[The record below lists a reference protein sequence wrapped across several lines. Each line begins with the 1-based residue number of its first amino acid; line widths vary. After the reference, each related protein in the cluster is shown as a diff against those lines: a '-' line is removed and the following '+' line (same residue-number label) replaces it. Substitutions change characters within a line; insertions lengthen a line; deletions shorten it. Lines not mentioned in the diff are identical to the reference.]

1 MKKYY
6 GKSVIVKALIAV
18 SVGLLLTSC
27 SSDSGV
33 EESIKLDTNTI
44 VFENDMIR
52 VDYLLKNSAGQAVT
66 TFKEGEDISF
76 YLSITNK
83 SNEKIEKILSGQV
96 ISEDIFTVYSVDGN
110 NEVGKPWDG
119 FSWGVPNTSTP
130 THDNYVYKCSWLG
143 SNKVDVNGRPLDIE
157 YGSGNIGF
165 FTTRPRTP
173 LPKGKYYTEFLLHI
187 NDGKTITCHKDFSVV
202 P

>member
-6 GKSVIVKALIAV
+6 GKSVIVKALMTV
-18 SVGLLLTSC
+18 SIGLLMTSC

-33 EESIKLDTNTI
+33 EESIKLDSNTI

-83 SNEKIEKILSGQV
+83 SNEKTEKILSGQV

-143 SNKVDVNGRPLDIE
+143 VNKVDENGRPLDIE
-157 YGSGNIGF
+157 YSTGNIGF
-165 FTTRPRTP
+165 FTTKPRTR
-173 LPKGKYYTEFLLHI
+173 LPKGKYYTEFLLNI
-187 NDGKTITCHKDFSVV
+187 NDGTTITCHKDFSVI

>member
-165 FTTRPRTP
+165 FTTKPRTP

>member
-1 MKKYY
+1 MKKKY
-6 GKSVIVKALIAV
+6 GRSVIVKALMAV
-18 SVGLLLTSC
+18 AVGLLMTSC
-27 SSDSGV
+27 SSDSDV
-33 EESIKLDTNTI
+33 EEPIKPDTNTT

-76 YLSITNK
+76 YLSVTNK
-83 SNEKIEKILSGQV
+83 SNEKIEKILSEQV
-96 ISEDIFTVYSVDGN
+96 ITEDIFTVYSLDGN
-110 NEVGKPWDG
+110 KEVGKPWDG

-130 THDNYVYKCSWLG
+130 THNNYVYKCSWLG
-143 SNKVDVNGRPLDIE
+143 VNKVDENGRPLDIE

-165 FTTRPRTP
+165 FTTKPRTP

-187 NDGKTITCHKDFSVV
+187 NDGKTITCHKDFSVI

>member
-6 GKSVIVKALIAV
+6 GKSVIVKALMTV
-18 SVGLLLTSC
+18 SVGLLMTSC

-33 EESIKLDTNTI
+33 EESIKLDSNTI

-83 SNEKIEKILSGQV
+83 SNEKTEKILSEQV

-130 THDNYVYKCSWLG
+130 THDNYVYECSWLG
-143 SNKVDVNGRPLDIE
+143 VNKVDENGRPLDIE
-157 YGSGNIGF
+157 YSTGNIGF
-165 FTTRPRTP
+165 FTTKPRTH
-173 LPKGKYYTEFLLHI
+173 LPKGKYYTEFLLNI
-187 NDGKTITCHKDFSVV
+187 NDGTTITCHKDFSVI

>member
-130 THDNYVYKCSWLG
+130 KHDNYVYKCSWLG

-165 FTTRPRTP
+165 FTTKPRTS